1 MKFIKVIL
9 DKEPIIS
16 ALGAFL
22 CISLIAFINSFDDFN
37 IWLIPPFGATMVLVM
52 AVHESPLA
60 QPKNIFFGH
69 ILSALSGVLI
79 YIFLGMSFISI
90 GLAVAISVWA
100 MMITKTI
107 HPPAGAN
114 PIIAILGGKGL
125 SFILLPVATGALII
139 IIFAMIYNKILK
151 RNYPKINYFFS
162 FLDSTSL
169 KY

>member
-9 DKEPIIS
+9 AKEPIIS

-22 CISLIAFINSFDDFN
+22 CMSLIAFINSYDDFN
-37 IWLIPPFGATMVLVM
+37 IWLIPPFGATMVLVK

-79 YIFLGMSFISI
+79 YFFLGMSFLSI

-114 PIIAILGGKGL
+114 PIIAILGGKGI
-125 SFILLPVATGALII
+125 SFILLPVAIGALII
-139 IIFAMIYNKILK
+139 IVFAMIYNKILK
-151 RNYPKINYFFS
+151 RNYPK
-162 FLDSTSL
+162 
-169 KY
+169 K

>member
-1 MKFIKVIL
+1 MKIIKVIL
-9 DKEPIIS
+9 AKEPIIS

-22 CISLIAFINSFDDFN
+22 CISLIAFINSYDDFN

-69 ILSALSGVLI
+69 ILSAISGVLI
-79 YIFLGMSFISI
+79 YFFLGMSFLSI

-114 PIIAILGGKGL
+114 PIIAILGGKGI

-139 IIFAMIYNKILK
+139 IVFAMIYNKILK
-151 RNYPKINYFFS
+151 RNYPK
-162 FLDSTSL
+162 
-169 KY
+169 K